1 MKILIAYYSRTGG
14 TEKLAEAIKKEFE
27 ARGHSVDAEKVK
39 PVKEHSFLAWWH
51 IRMVKGECEIEEPK
65 IKDVTKYDAILIGS
79 PNWSRLSLPMARY
92 LREITGLKYK
102 KVGFFATTAGPPVI
116 EWYIISAY
124 LLDLTFSLIVDKKGG
139 RPIDSI
145 LLSSILKRW
154 GINSDY
160 GKKKIRKFCDKI
172 EAPIY
177 SFKDYFLN
185 QKEIEGIR
193 LLAVSFS
200 ALLIL
205 SLISHIV
212 LQVLNKGFLN
222 WEEYFCFFAIF
233 SLTFIPLTV
242 IRERGIGLF
251 LGKYIGGFSMVLL
264 WTLTMGFVS
273 LASGWGRLMI
283 LGYILIFI
291 LISFFRDQK
300 TVIFSGLLSFLSYG
314 ILFYTYSSK
323 EVFNPPLDLALLSVI
338 CGMIAF
344 ITNSLREYYY
354 NLLETQD
361 EIETAKSSLEIK
373 VAARTRELEELSKSL
388 EGQVKQRTK
397 ELQEKMEELEKFNR
411 LAVGRELKMIELKE
425 EIKKLKEESENTK
438 KSDK

>member
-1 MKILIAYYSRTGG
+1 M
-14 TEKLAEAIKKEFE
+14 AEAIKKEFE

-39 PVKEHSFLAWWH
+39 PVKEHSFLGWWH

-102 KVGFFATTAGPPVI
+102 KVGFFATTAGPPTI

-124 LLDLTFSLIVDKKGG
+124 LLDLTFSLIVDKKGA

-145 LLSSILKRW
+145 LLSSIFKRW

-193 LLAVSFS
+193 LLAIALST
-200 ALLIL
+200 LLIL

-212 LQVLNKGFLN
+212 LQVLNKEFLH
-222 WEEYFCFFAIF
+222 WGEYFYFFAIF
-233 SLTFIPLTV
+233 LLTFISLTV
-242 IRERGIGLF
+242 IKERGIGLF
-251 LGKYIGGFSMVLL
+251 LGKYIGGFSMVFC
-264 WTLTMGFVS
+264 WTLTMIFVELS
-273 LASGWGRLMI
+273 LGRVI
-283 LGYILIFI
+283 IFGYILIFV
-291 LISFFRDQK
+291 LIGFFRDQK

-314 ILFYTYSSK
+314 ILFYTYHLK
-323 EVFNPPLDLALLSVI
+323 EILEPPLDLTLLFVS
-338 CGMIAF
+338 CGAIAF

-388 EGQVKQRTK
+388 EEQVKERTK
-397 ELQEKMEELEKFNR
+397 ELQEKMKELEKFNR
-411 LAVGRELKMIELKE
+411 LAVGRELKMIGLKE
-425 EIKKLKEESENTK
+425 EIQKLKEELE
-438 KSDK
+438 KSTPST

>member
-27 ARGHSVDAEKVK
+27 ARDHSVDAEKVK
-39 PVKEHSFLAWWH
+39 PVKEHSFLGWWH
-51 IRMVKGECEIEEPK
+51 IRMVKGECEIKEPK

-116 EWYIISAY
+116 EWYVISAY

-172 EAPIY
+172 EAPIS

-185 QKEIEGIR
+185 QEEIEGIR
-193 LLAVSFS
+193 LLAIAFS

-205 SLISHIV
+205 SLILHII
-212 LQVLNKGFLN
+212 LQVLNKGFLD

-233 SLTFIPLTV
+233 SLTFMLLTV
-242 IRERGIGLF
+242 IKEKGVGLS
-251 LGKYIGGFSMVLL
+251 LGKYIGGFSMVLV
-264 WTLTMGFVS
+264 WTLTMSFVPI
-273 LASGWGRLMI
+273 ASGLGRLMI
-283 LGYILIFI
+283 WGYVLIFI

-300 TVIFSGLLSFLSYG
+300 TVIFSGFLSFLSYG
-314 ILFYTYSSK
+314 ILFYIYSSK
-323 EVFNPPLDLALLSVI
+323 EIFNPPLDLALLSVV
-338 CGMIAF
+338 CGMIVF
-344 ITNSLREYYY
+344 ITNSLRKYYY
-354 NLLETQD
+354 NLLGTQD
-361 EIETAKSSLEIK
+361 EIETAKGSLEIK

-388 EGQVKQRTK
+388 EEQVEERTQK
-397 ELQEKMEELEKFNR
+397 LQEKIEELEKFNR
-411 LAVGRELKMIELKE
+411 LTVGRELKMIELKE
-425 EIKKLKEESENTK
+425 EIERLKKEEKDK
-438 KSDK
+438 KAPS